1 MFKQRL
7 NSFKYAI
14 AGIREVVQSQPNMK
28 MHLAV
33 GLLTVL
39 AGFYFSLSL
48 TEWCAV
54 VVAIMAVLTAEAFN
68 TALEHLT
75 NLVSP
80 DYHPLAG
87 KVKDAAA
94 GGVLLSAIGACCIGL
109 LIFLPKVLFLF
120 GFY

>member
-1 MFKQRL
+1 MLRQRL

-14 AGIREVVQSQPNMK
+14 AGIREVVHSQPNMK
-28 MHLAV
+28 IHLAV
-33 GLLTVL
+33 GLLAVL

-54 VVAIMAVLTAEAFN
+54 VVAILVVLTAEAFN

-87 KVKDAAA
+87 KAKDAAA
-94 GGVLLSAIGACCIGL
+94 GAVLLSAIGACCIGL
-109 LIFLPKVLFLF
+109 LIFLPKVLSLF
-120 GFY
+120 GF